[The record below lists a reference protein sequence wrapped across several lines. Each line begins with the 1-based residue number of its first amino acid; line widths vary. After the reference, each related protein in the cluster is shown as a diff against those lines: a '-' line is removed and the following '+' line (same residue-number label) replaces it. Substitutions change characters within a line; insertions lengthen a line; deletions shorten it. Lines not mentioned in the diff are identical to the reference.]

1 MSHEIETMAYAGELP
16 WHGLGVEV
24 SNELTPMMMLEKA
37 GLDWS
42 VDEVPSFVEH
52 DGRQIPTGQK
62 SLVRS
67 SDSKILT
74 NVGSGWHPVQNH
86 EAFEFF
92 NEFVMSGDMEMHT
105 AGSLKGGQMVWAL
118 AKVKES
124 FDIFGDDKIE
134 SFLLFSNP
142 HQYGKALNVK
152 FTPIRVVCN
161 NTLTLSLEQE
171 SAKGAKL
178 NHRVAF
184 DADSVKDTLGLAH
197 EKFAMY
203 KEMALHLGSKRT
215 TAESLIQY
223 YNDVFPS
230 TSRKQG

>member
-92 NEFVMSGDMEMHT
+92 NEFVIILLHYHLSKKV
-105 AGSLKGGQMVWAL
+105 LKG
-118 AKVKES
+118 
-124 FDIFGDDKIE
+124 
-134 SFLLFSNP
+134 
-142 HQYGKALNVK
+142 
-152 FTPIRVVCN
+152 
-161 NTLTLSLEQE
+161 LS
-171 SAKGAKL
+171 
-178 NHRVAF
+178 
-184 DADSVKDTLGLAH
+184 
-197 EKFAMY
+197 
-203 KEMALHLGSKRT
+203 
-215 TAESLIQY
+215 
-223 YNDVFPS
+223 
-230 TSRKQG
+230 